1 MIDLLVNGQ
10 VVLRGVELIL
20 LDKDG
25 TLIDIHHY
33 WGSMI
38 RRRAATIVDRLFA
51 DQPIGQQVSDTLVD
65 ALGFDQISGRMKSDG
80 PVGVKPRGFI
90 VNVARRITADYGVKI
105 DAAAM
110 EDLFQQVDRM
120 TAADPEPLL
129 RLLPG
134 VTEFLDTCRQNQVQ
148 VAVVSADKTERVR
161 LALKTLQ
168 IDQYFA
174 EVVGGDQVENGKP
187 APDPARMAMELCGVP
202 AWKTASVGDHP
213 VDIEMGIRA
222 SIPCNIGVLTGLGS
236 RSDFMQQPC
245 HMIQSLQQLTLQ
257 PGY

>member
-1 MIDLLVNGQ
+1 MIDLLANRQ
-10 VVLRGVELIL
+10 VVLQGVELIL

-38 RRRAATIVDRLFA
+38 RRRAATIVDQLFA
-51 DQPIGQQVSDTLVD
+51 GQPIGEKVGNALID
-65 ALGFDQISGRMKSDG
+65 ALGFDQINGRMKSDG
-80 PVGVKPRGFI
+80 PVGVMPRRFI
-90 VNVARRITADYGVKI
+90 VDVARRIITDNGVKI
-105 DAAAM
+105 DAAAV
-110 EDLFQQVDRM
+110 EDLFQQVDRV
-120 TAADPEPLL
+120 TAVDPEPLL

-134 VTEFLDTCRQNQVQ
+134 VVEFLHTCRQNQVQ
-148 VAVVSADKTERVR
+148 VALVSADKRERIQ
-161 LALKTLQ
+161 LALQALR
-168 IDQYFA
+168 IDHYFTA
-174 EVVGGDQVENGKP
+174 VIGGDQVENGKP
-187 APDPARMAMELCGVP
+187 AADPARLAMQICDVP
-202 AWKTASVGDHP
+202 AWKTASIGDHP

-245 HMIQSLQQLTLQ
+245 HMIQSLQQLSLQ